1 MPIVNYEALFLKSI
15 NIRPSITRRRQRR
28 RDHHQTSAS
37 TSASFSSPPPAST
50 NPKHSCASII
60 LSRRRRQMRK
70 IFRLTPSTTKQPPTN
85 RQRQQIMARQ
95 QLPPKY
101 SLLVEL
107 ASTILLFDASQKTLS
122 DDLIGKLIAHV
133 NKHIQPSGMRV
144 LLRDFTSQWE
154 RFKAH
159 ANIVALFAMRRDWLQ
174 EKRAILQPLQ
184 PFTWSMPL
192 ASIADYP
199 TIEEFLQ
206 SEEIEIFYELV
217 GCNVKEFIKR
227 LAKRVL
233 SIALVFFIMGLWEI
247 KKGQFHLV
255 WNKMLKC

>member
-28 RDHHQTSAS
+28 RDHHQASAS
-37 TSASFSSPPPAST
+37 FSFSSPPPAST
-50 NPKHSCASII
+50 DPKSSCASII

-70 IFRLTPSTTKQPPTN
+70 IFCLTPSTTKQPPTN
-85 RQRQQIMARQ
+85 CQRQQIMARQ

-107 ASTILLFDASQKTLS
+107 ASTILLFDASQKALS
-122 DDLIGKLIAHV
+122 DDLIRKLIAHV
-133 NKHIQPSGMRV
+133 NKHIRPSGMRV
-144 LLRDFTSQWE
+144 LLRDFTSQWD

-227 LAKRVL
+227 LAKRDCQYFWSFL
-233 SIALVFFIMGLWEI
+233 LW
-247 KKGQFHLV
+247 G
-255 WNKMLKC
+255 N